1 MKIKTIA
8 ASAALTIA
16 SALMITT
23 PAAATD
29 GPFKNCTEAR
39 EAGHSNI
46 PQGSE
51 YYASKLDR
59 DGDGYGCDKHG
70 TLANDGKEKTGVY
83 AESDEPEVET
93 TETSDTDLAE
103 TGGDSNTPYIAAAG
117 GVLLLGGAGAVLIS
131 RRRKSTV

>member
-51 YYASKLDR
+51 YYAPKLDR

-70 TLANDGKEKTGVY
+70 TLANDGKLGTGYY
-83 AESDEPEVET
+83 ADKPEEPVKG
-93 TETSDTDLAE
+93 DGKDLAE
-103 TGGDSNTPYIAAAG
+103 TGGNSATPYIAVG
-117 GVLLLGGAGAVLIS
+117 GVALLGGGVALAL
-131 RRRKSTV
+131 RRKRVN